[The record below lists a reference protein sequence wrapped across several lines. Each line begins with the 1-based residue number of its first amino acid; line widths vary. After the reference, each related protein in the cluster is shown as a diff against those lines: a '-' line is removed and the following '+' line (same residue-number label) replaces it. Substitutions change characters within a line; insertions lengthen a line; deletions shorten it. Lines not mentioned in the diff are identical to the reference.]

1 MRTNDNIISF
11 TRPGRMLLAGLLLFV
26 CSLAYSQTITIG
38 GDIYGGGRQGAVGT
52 AKSKDINADKDHVQ
66 LNNGALEGYTTNI
79 TINTGTVRTVF
90 GGGQNGRTY
99 GNTNVT
105 IQGNSTVIGSQDWQG
120 SIYGGVFGAGDGESA
135 YVFGHSHLN
144 INGGTMLQNVYG
156 GGNRADLM
164 GSSTVVLRGGT
175 LNGSLFGGAR
185 LADIAGYSFVYIDG
199 EHAANDLI
207 VKAVYGGNDIA
218 GNISSSNKWEWTSNP
233 VLPSVLVYANS
244 TQGNKDIFKNYNAF
258 VYASPEAQ
266 DKHIFIG

>member
-1 MRTNDNIISF
+1 MRTSDNIISLA
-11 TRPGRMLLAGLLLFV
+11 RPGRMILAGLLLFV
-26 CSLAYSQTITIG
+26 YSQAYSQTIIIG
-38 GDIYGGGRQGAVGT
+38 GDIYGGGRQGEVGT
-52 AKSKDINADKDHVQ
+52 AKAKDITVDKDHIE
-66 LNNGALEGYTTNI
+66 LNPGALEGNTTNI

-185 LADIAGYSFVYIDG
+185 LADIAGYSFVNIDG
-199 EHAANDLI
+199 ANAANDLI
-207 VKAVYGGNDIA
+207 VKAVYGGMGDHANDIPMLRFA
-218 GNISSSNKWEWTSNP
+218 RIPFAPDNAIPP
-233 VLPSVLVYANS
+233 VHQVPGIHILPHC
-244 TQGNKDIFKNYNAF
+244 
-258 VYASPEAQ
+258 Q
-266 DKHIFIG
+266 DDAIAVMIHELDRLY